1 MAELIQTKDVSQ
13 PAVQIIT
20 KAVTTLLESQ
30 PTVVLALPGGRSIVG
45 TLKQLTQTTIP
56 WQRVHVFMVDERLVP
71 IDDEQSNFKQLT
83 ELLLN
88 PLLAIR
94 AIPKENIH
102 PFVYQPG
109 EADSGIGRYE
119 TELKRFG
126 GRYDIVFLG
135 VGEDGHTAALFPR
148 HHSISDQADYY
159 LTMADSPKPPPK
171 RMTASRSLL
180 TGARYGIALFVG
192 ETKRQ
197 ALERY
202 QDKNQTIKDC
212 PVKLIDEIEHS
223 YVVTDLL

>member
-1 MAELIQTKDVSQ
+1 MAEIIRTTDVSQ

-20 KAVTTLLESQ
+20 EAVTALLKRQ

-126 GRYDIVFLG
+126 GRCDIVLLG